1 MQHLLMLISAAAV
14 LSALVLGGCG
24 SSSASTGTK
33 AKAASTRPKE
43 VKPITFKSSAFTLSI
58 PARYTCDG
66 EDVSPPLEWGAV
78 PSHTRELVLLVLG
91 LTPSTASTDTIS
103 VQWALAGVNP
113 GLHKLAAGEVPR
125 GARLGLTTSNTTRYS
140 ICPARGR
147 PEQYEFLLYS
157 VPSSTAAIPAGFS
170 GLEIVTVL
178 GSRTLSPATGGGGFK
193 ATYKR
198 K

>member
-1 MQHLLMLISAAAV
+1 MRATMLDVRRTPVNGQKRSSAKVGDDPRAEGLGTSVAGPQSQSMGRAAV
-14 LSALVLGGCG
+14 H
-24 SSSASTGTK
+24 
-33 AKAASTRPKE
+33 P
-43 VKPITFKSSAFTLSI
+43 
-58 PARYTCDG
+58 
-66 EDVSPPLEWGAV
+66 
-78 PSHTRELVLLVLG
+78 
-91 LTPSTASTDTIS
+91 
-103 VQWALAGVNP
+103 
-113 GLHKLAAGEVPR
+113 
-125 GARLGLTTSNTTRYS
+125 GARLGLTAGNTTRYS

-157 VPSSTAAIPAGFS
+157 VPSSTPAIPAGFS